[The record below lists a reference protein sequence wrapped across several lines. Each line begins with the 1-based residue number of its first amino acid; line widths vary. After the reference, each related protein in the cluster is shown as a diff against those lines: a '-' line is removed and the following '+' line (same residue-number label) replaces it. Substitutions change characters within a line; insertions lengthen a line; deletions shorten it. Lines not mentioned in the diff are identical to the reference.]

1 MRDGWEIKKL
11 GEVCVIERGG
21 SPRPIQSYL
30 TDDPN
35 GLNWIKIGD
44 AVEGSK
50 YIVSTKERIIPEGLK
65 KTRFVHKGDFLLSN
79 SMSFGRPYILAIDGC
94 IHDGWLVIHDANNRF
109 DKSFLYYYLSSK
121 NIYEEFKRL
130 AVGGVVNNL
139 NSELVRNVNVS
150 IPPLSEQEHIVEELD
165 LLSGVIEK
173 KRQQLKELDNLA
185 QSIFYDMF
193 GDPVGNDK
201 GWNIV
206 KFADGCVEIG
216 DGLHGTPNY
225 DVEGTIPFIN
235 GTNLIDGRIIVTDRT
250 LFVNETEA
258 MKYRVK
264 MDTNTVLL
272 SINGTLGKTAIY
284 QDENVILGK
293 SACFCRL
300 KKEYFNVVFVER
312 LMNTDYFKKF
322 LEENSSKS
330 TIKNVGLKTIRNYK
344 IVVPSL
350 FLQQEFA
357 EKIEAIEKQKEL
369 VKQSLAEAET
379 LFNSRMDYYFN

>member
-1 MRDGWEIKKL
+1 MKHGWEIKKV
-11 GEVCVIERGG
+11 GEVFDLQMGKTPSRDNSEYWGG
-21 SPRPIQSYL
+21 SNVWVAISDLQ
-30 TDDPN
+30 D
-35 GLNWIKIGD
+35 
-44 AVEGSK
+44 K
-50 YIVSTKERIIPEGLK
+50 YIGNSKEYITDRALEETNIRKVKANTVI
-65 KTRFVHKGDFLLSN
+65 
-79 SMSFGRPYILAIDGC
+79 MSFKLTVGRAAIATQDLYTNEAIMAFNLKEGFDLLPNYI
-94 IHDGWLVIHDANNRF
+94 
-109 DKSFLYYYLSSK
+109 YYYLK
-121 NIYEEFKRL
+121 GYKWEGANK
-130 AVGGVVNNL
+130 AVMGLTL
-139 NSELVRNVNVS
+139 NKATISQNYISL
-150 IPPLSEQEHIVEELD
+150 PPITEQEHIVQELD

-369 VKQSLAEAET
+369 VKQSLAETET
-379 LFNSRMDYYFN
+379 LFNSRMEYYFN

>member
-1 MRDGWEIKKL
+1 MKHGWEIKKV
-11 GEVCVIERGG
+11 GEVFDLQMGKTPSRDNSEYWGG
-21 SPRPIQSYL
+21 SNVWVAISDLQ
-30 TDDPN
+30 D
-35 GLNWIKIGD
+35 
-44 AVEGSK
+44 K
-50 YIVSTKERIIPEGLK
+50 YIGNSKEYITDRALEETNIRKVKANTVI
-65 KTRFVHKGDFLLSN
+65 
-79 SMSFGRPYILAIDGC
+79 MSFKLTVGRAAIATQDLYTNEAIMAFNLKEGFDLLPNYI
-94 IHDGWLVIHDANNRF
+94 
-109 DKSFLYYYLSSK
+109 YYYLK
-121 NIYEEFKRL
+121 GYKWEGANK
-130 AVGGVVNNL
+130 AVMGLTL
-139 NSELVRNVNVS
+139 NKATISQNYISL
-150 IPPLSEQEHIVEELD
+150 PPISEQEHIVQELD

-369 VKQSLAEAET
+369 VKQSLAETET
-379 LFNSRMDYYFN
+379 LFNSRMEYYFN

>member
-1 MRDGWEIKKL
+1 MKQGWEIKKL
-11 GEVCVIERGG
+11 GEVATYLNGFAFKPGHWGNVGLPIVRIQNLNNEDAEFNYCDSEIPKKYVINDGDILISWSASLGVYEWKRGKA
-21 SPRPIQSYL
+21 YL
-30 TDDPN
+30 NQHIFKVVFD
-35 GLNWIKIGD
+35 KIGINKYYLKYVVGAKLNYMLKD
-44 AVEGSK
+44 AHGATMK
-50 YIVSTKERIIPEGLK
+50 HIV
-65 KTRFVHKGDFLLSN
+65 KGDFDN
-79 SMSFGRPYILAIDGC
+79 TP
-94 IHDGWLVIHDANNRF
+94 
-109 DKSFLYYYLSSK
+109 
-121 NIYEEFKRL
+121 
-130 AVGGVVNNL
+130 
-139 NSELVRNVNVS
+139 
-150 IPPLSEQEHIVEELD
+150 IPVPPISEQEHIVEELD
-165 LLSGVIEK
+165 LLSSVIEK
-173 KRQQLKELDNLA
+173 QKLQLKEYDTLA
-185 QSIFYDMF
+185 QSIFYTMF

-369 VKQSLAEAET
+369 VKQSLAETET
-379 LFNSRMDYYFN
+379 LFNSRMEYYFN

>member
-1 MRDGWEIKKL
+1 MKDGWEIKKL
-11 GEVCVIERGG
+11 GEVATYVNGFAFKPGHWGNVGLPIVRIQNLNNEDAEFNYCDSEIPTRYIINDGDILISWSASIGVYEWKRG
-21 SPRPIQSYL
+21 QAYL
-30 TDDPN
+30 NQHIFKVVFDKYDIN
-35 GLNWIKIGD
+35 RYYLKYVVEAKLNDMLKD
-44 AVEGSK
+44 AHGATMK
-50 YIVSTKERIIPEGLK
+50 HIV
-65 KTRFVHKGDFLLSN
+65 KGDFDNTSI
-79 SMSFGRPYILAIDGC
+79 P
-94 IHDGWLVIHDANNRF
+94 
-109 DKSFLYYYLSSK
+109 
-121 NIYEEFKRL
+121 
-130 AVGGVVNNL
+130 
-139 NSELVRNVNVS
+139 
-150 IPPLSEQEHIVEELD
+150 IPPLAEQEHIVAELD

-173 KRQQLKELDNLA
+173 QKQQLKEYDTLA
-185 QSIFYDMF
+185 QSIFYTMF

-369 VKQSLAEAET
+369 VKQSLAETET